1 MLNFDTTSVGEKR
14 VIWIIS
20 EGSPGH
26 VSQSV
31 GLADAIVA
39 QVPATIRQLEC
50 RPRRSGMVRGFIR
63 RCWMGKQARPL
74 PDWMLYHWLRL
85 ELTAK
90 DEAGPDVII
99 ASGGKSVFA
108 ARTLA
113 TKHGVP
119 FIFLGERKPYP
130 ATWFHTTFSPSAF
143 DAESND
149 VRMDVIPTKISPA
162 IVHHAVA
169 AWADRP
175 TGRLW
180 TMLIGGSSRSHRYQN
195 GDWEQL
201 AEGMTALASREGIR
215 WLVTT
220 SRRSGI
226 KLEDRLRDLLP
237 PEILADA
244 VWWCRQPEKK
254 LTAYLGAAEKIWVT
268 QDSVSMVT
276 EAVATAKPTLVIYP
290 VDVDFP
296 LTSFMPGYLDNLE
309 KLGMIL
315 RLPMNALPEFELQP
329 AAEPDRPVLTT
340 GVLAEIA
347 CERLGWKLSDDVLP
361 SRATSSPDR

>member
-1 MLNFDTTSVGEKR
+1 MKR

-31 GLADAIVA
+31 GLADAMA
-39 QVPATIRQLEC
+39 ALVPATIRQLEC
-50 RPRRSGMVRGFIR
+50 RPRGGGVIRGLIH
-63 RCWMGKQARPL
+63 RCWMGQRARPL

-85 ELTAK
+85 ERPAK
-90 DEAGPDVII
+90 GEPAPDAII

-113 TKHGVP
+113 TRHGVP
-119 FIFLGERKPYP
+119 LIFLGERKPYP
-130 ATWFHTTFSPSAF
+130 ALWFHTTFSPSSF

-149 VRMDVIPTKISPA
+149 IRMDVIPTKITPQIA
-162 IVHHAVA
+162 HHAAA

-175 TGRLW
+175 AGRLW
-180 TMLIGGSSRSHRYQN
+180 TMLIGGSSRSHHYQN

-201 AEGMTALASREGIR
+201 AEGMTELARREGIR

-237 PEILADA
+237 PEIIADA

-254 LTAYLGAAEKIWVT
+254 LTAYLGASEKIWVT

-276 EAVATAKPTLVIYP
+276 EAVATGKPAIAIYP
-290 VDVDFP
+290 VAVEFP

-315 RLPMNALPEFELQP
+315 RLPMNALPEFELQHG
-329 AAEPDRPVLTT
+329 AEPDRPVLTT
-340 GVLAEIA
+340 SGLAEIA
-347 CERLGWKLSDDVLP
+347 RERLGWNL
-361 SRATSSPDR
+361 